1 MTRSP
6 LAYPLNRAA
15 DTDVGGAADLQ
26 TDIMRFMAI
35 LSLCLVAIFALVQ
48 SIPLA
53 PTEPVGGVIPA
64 TEPVAEAS
72 TATETAPVPV
82 ESALP
87 ATEPEA
93 VAGSSP
99 ATEFEK
105 PVVLTRP
112 KWEPKFPQ
120 PAEAPVAGKLAPT
133 MPGPVASEPSQAI
146 PEPVVSEVAAV
157 EPQQE
162 GFTLRFASNA
172 ALTRAVAA
180 HHVGLY
186 AITAGTS
193 KRMTVSDSRISFW
206 DASTPNAFH
215 EMESSTVPAPV
226 VQALARAGVET
237 AAVNWGVTLPGK
249 MTRQVESLMQEH
261 SGGSLIIAASG
272 EIHWEASQ

>member
-53 PTEPVGGVIPA
+53 PIEPVDGG
-64 TEPVAEAS
+64 
-72 TATETAPVPV
+72 
-82 ESALP
+82 LP
-87 ATEPEA
+87 ATEPAAE
-93 VAGSSP
+93 GSASPEPAPQTVESDLP
-99 ATEFEK
+99 ATEPAPVGGGSAATELEK

-112 KWEPKFPQ
+112 TWEPKFPK
-120 PAEAPVAGKLAPT
+120 PAEAKVASRPAPT
-133 MPGPVASEPSQAI
+133 AREPVASEPSQAI
-146 PEPVVSEVAAV
+146 PEPVASEVAPV
-157 EPQQE
+157 EPEQE
-162 GFTLRFASNA
+162 GFTLRFASNT

-180 HHVGLY
+180 HQVGLY
-186 AITAGTS
+186 AITAGAA
-193 KRMTVSDSRISFW
+193 KRMAVSDSRLSFW

-226 VQALARAGVET
+226 VQALARTGVET

-249 MTRQVESLMQEH
+249 MTRQVENLMQQH
-261 SGGSLIIAASG
+261 SGGTLIIAASG